1 MKAQRRMLHPL
12 CLLLLPCVSACG
24 LPVPGIGVP
33 VIEETNK
40 HTDAKG
46 GGRRECDGS
55 GMVSGARLRLEG
67 RIMSLSPGEGRKDW
81 FLPLGGC

>member
-33 VIEETNK
+33 VIEETN
-40 HTDAKG
+40 TQMQRVEAG
-46 GGRRECDGS
+46 GSVMGPAWSREPGS
-55 GMVSGARLRLEG
+55 
-67 RIMSLSPGEGRKDW
+67 DW
-81 FLPLGGC
+81 RVGS